1 MILQHIQQSEKIQ
14 TKTIQNMTLKDDR
27 HGIVEALKAYMEQK
41 GGQNKAAN
49 SIKGVS
55 SATLSQMVSG
65 KWEHISDEMW
75 RNVARA
81 VGFGVKAWR
90 TAATATYLQ
99 VHALLRGAQEE
110 ARVMSLTAPAGSGKT
125 YAAREYESAH
135 RNVYRLMCD
144 EFWSKNDFVE
154 ELLRAMGEKADGLTK
169 RERLALACSVLSK
182 KEKPLLVFDEFD
194 KLGDNVWSFF
204 ITLYNRLE
212 DRCGMVLL
220 STDYIEKR
228 FRMGLKYQ
236 RRGYPEI
243 WSRLGSRCVELDRAD
258 YDDVRAVCEA
268 NGVSDEAVVEDIARS
283 AEGDLRRV
291 RQLVFAQSRK
301 RG

>member
-1 MILQHIQQSEKIQ
+1 MTQKID
-14 TKTIQNMTLKDDR
+14 KK
-27 HGIVEALKAYMEQK
+27 GIVEALKAYTEQK

-55 SATLSQMVSG
+55 PATLSQMISG
-65 KWEHISDEMW
+65 NWEHISDEMW
-75 RNVARA
+75 RKVA
-81 VGFGVKAWR
+81 KAIGYGAKVWN
-90 TAATATYLQ
+90 TAKTATYQQ
-99 VHALLRGAQEE
+99 VHALLQAAQEE

-125 YAAREYESAH
+125 YAAKEYEASH
-135 RNVYRLMCD
+135 KNVYRLMCD

-154 ELLRAMGEKADGLTK
+154 ELLRVMGEKADGLTK
-169 RERLALACSVLSK
+169 RERLRLACDVLSR
-182 KEKPLLVFDEFD
+182 KEQPLLIFDEFD

-212 DRCGMVLL
+212 EQCGMVLL

-228 FRMGLKYQ
+228 MRMGLKYQ
-236 RRGYPEI
+236 RKGYPEI
-243 WSRLGSRCVELDRAD
+243 FSRLGSRFVGLDRAD
-258 YDDVRAVCEA
+258 YEDVKAVCEA
-268 NGVSDEAVVEDIARS
+268 NGVTDEVVIEDIARS

-291 RQLVFAQSRK
+291 RQLVFAQGRK

>member
-1 MILQHIQQSEKIQ
+1 MENNIVNKS
-14 TKTIQNMTLKDDR
+14 
-27 HGIVEALKAYMEQK
+27 GIVEALKAYMSQK

-55 SATLSQMVSG
+55 AGTLSQMQNG
-65 KWEHISDEMW
+65 NWEHISDEMW
-75 RNVARA
+75 RKVAKA
-81 VGFGVKAWR
+81 IGFGGKRWN
-90 TAATATYLQ
+90 TAETATYKQ
-99 VHALLRGAQEE
+99 VHFALEAAQEE

-125 YAAREYESAH
+125 YAAKEYEASH

-154 ELLRAMGEKADGLTK
+154 ELLRVMGEKADGLTK
-169 RERLALACSVLSK
+169 RERLRLACDVLSR
-182 KEKPLLVFDEFD
+182 KEQPLLIFDEFD

-212 DRCGMVLL
+212 EQCGIVLL

-228 FRMGLKYQ
+228 MRMGLKYQ
-236 RRGYPEI
+236 RKGYPEI
-243 WSRLGSRCVELDRAD
+243 FSRLGSRFVGLDRAE
-258 YDDVRAVCEA
+258 YEDVKAVCEA
-268 NGVSDEAVVEDIARS
+268 NGVTDEAVIEDIARS

-291 RQLVFAQSRK
+291 RQLVFAQGRK

>member
-1 MILQHIQQSEKIQ
+1 
-14 TKTIQNMTLKDDR
+14 MTQRIDKN
-27 HGIVEALKAYMEQK
+27 GIVEALRAYMEQK

-55 SATLSQMVSG
+55 SATLSQMAAG
-65 KWEHISDEMW
+65 NWEHISDEMW
-75 RNVARA
+75 RKVA
-81 VGFGVKAWR
+81 KAIGYGAKVWN
-90 TAATATYLQ
+90 TAETATYQQ
-99 VHALLRGAQEE
+99 VHALLQAAQEE

-125 YAAREYESAH
+125 YAAKEYEASH

-154 ELLRAMGEKADGLTK
+154 ELLRVMGEKADGLTK
-169 RERLALACSVLSK
+169 RERLRLACDVLSK
-182 KEKPLLVFDEFD
+182 KEQPLLIFDEFD
-194 KLGDNVWSFF
+194 KLGDNVWGFF

-212 DRCGMVLL
+212 DQCGIVLL

-228 FRMGLKYQ
+228 MRMGLKYQ
-236 RRGYPEI
+236 RKGYPEI
-243 WSRLGSRCVELDRAD
+243 FSRLGSRFVGLDRAE
-258 YDDVRAVCEA
+258 YEDVKAVCEA
-268 NGVSDEAVVEDIARS
+268 NGLTDEAVIEDIARS

-291 RQLVFAQSRK
+291 RQLVFAQGRK

>member
-1 MILQHIQQSEKIQ
+1 MIKWIIIQ
-14 TKTIQNMTLKDDR
+14 TKTYRKMTQKIDKK
-27 HGIVEALKAYMEQK
+27 GIVEALKAYTERK

-55 SATLSQMVSG
+55 SATLSQMAAG
-65 KWEHISDEMW
+65 NWEHISDEMW
-75 RNVARA
+75 RKVARA
-81 VGFGVKAWR
+81 LGVSAELGGQGKVWN
-90 TAATATYLQ
+90 TAETATYQQ
-99 VHALLRGAQEE
+99 VHALLQAAQEE

-125 YAAREYESAH
+125 YAAKEYEASH

-154 ELLRAMGEKADGLTK
+154 ELLRVMGEK
-169 RERLALACSVLSK
+169 LSK
-182 KEKPLLVFDEFD
+182 KEQPLLIFDEFD
-194 KLGDNVWSFF
+194 KLGDNVWGFF

-212 DRCGMVLL
+212 EQCGIVLL

-228 FRMGLKYQ
+228 MRMGLKYQ
-236 RRGYPEI
+236 RKGYPEI
-243 WSRLGSRCVELDRAD
+243 FSRLGSRFVGLDRAD
-258 YDDVRAVCEA
+258 YEDVKAVCEA
-268 NGVSDEAVVEDIARS
+268 NGLTDEAVIEDIARS

-291 RQLVFAQSRK
+291 RQLVFAQGRK

>member
-1 MILQHIQQSEKIQ
+1 MAQKID
-14 TKTIQNMTLKDDR
+14 KN
-27 HGIVEALKAYMEQK
+27 GIVEALKAYTERK

-55 SATLSQMVSG
+55 SATLSQMQNG
-65 KWEHISDEMW
+65 NWEHISDDMW
-75 RNVARA
+75 RKVA
-81 VGFGVKAWR
+81 KALGMTAEIGGHANEWN

-125 YAAREYESAH
+125 YAAKEYEASH
-135 RNVYRLMCD
+135 KNVYRLMCD

-154 ELLRAMGEKADGLTK
+154 ELLRAMGEKAIGLTK

-182 KEKPLLVFDEFD
+182 KERPLLIFDEFD

-212 DRCGMVLL
+212 DQCGMVLL

-228 FRMGLKYQ
+228 FRMGLKSQ

-258 YDDVRAVCEA
+258 YDDVKMVCEA
-268 NGVSDEAVVEDIARS
+268 NGLTDEAVIEDIARS

-291 RQLVFAQSRK
+291 RQLVFAKSRRRVAADNK
-301 RG
+301 ANANK

>member
-1 MILQHIQQSEKIQ
+1 MAQKID
-14 TKTIQNMTLKDDR
+14 KN
-27 HGIVEALKAYMEQK
+27 GIVEALKAYTEQK

-55 SATLSQMVSG
+55 PATLSQMIAG
-65 KWEHISDEMW
+65 NWEHISDEMW
-75 RNVARA
+75 RKVA
-81 VGFGVKAWR
+81 KAIGYGAKVWN
-90 TAATATYLQ
+90 TAETATYQQ
-99 VHALLRGAQEE
+99 VHALLQAAQEE

-125 YAAREYESAH
+125 YAAKEYEASH
-135 RNVYRLMCD
+135 KNVYRLMCD

-154 ELLRAMGEKADGLTK
+154 ELLRVMGEKADGLTK
-169 RERLALACSVLSK
+169 RERLRLACDVLSR
-182 KEKPLLVFDEFD
+182 KEQPLLIFDEFD

-212 DRCGMVLL
+212 EQCGMVLL

-228 FRMGLKYQ
+228 MRMGLKYQ
-236 RRGYPEI
+236 RKGYPEI
-243 WSRLGSRCVELDRAD
+243 FSRLGSRFVGLDRAD
-258 YDDVRAVCEA
+258 YEDVKAVCEA
-268 NGVSDEAVVEDIARS
+268 NGVTDEVVIEDIARS

-291 RQLVFAQSRK
+291 RQLVFAQGRK

>member
-1 MILQHIQQSEKIQ
+1 MKENEKQQ
-14 TKTIQNMTLKDDR
+14 
-27 HGIVEALKAYMEQK
+27 IVEAVRAYTDQK

-55 SATLSQMVSG
+55 AATLSQMASG
-65 KWEHISDEMW
+65 NWEHISDEMW
-75 RNVARA
+75 RKVARA
-81 VGFGVKAWR
+81 VGMTGKGWN
-90 TAATATYLQ
+90 TAQTATYRQ
-99 VHALLRGAQEE
+99 MHALLTAAQEE

-125 YAAREYESAH
+125 YAAREYEAGH

-169 RERLALACSVLSK
+169 RERLALAVRELGK
-182 KEKPLLVFDEFD
+182 KEQPLLIFDEFD

-212 DRCGMVLL
+212 DQCGMVLL

-236 RRGYPEI
+236 RKGYPEI
-243 WSRLGSRCVELDRAD
+243 WSRLGSRCVGLDRAD
-258 YDDVRAVCEA
+258 YEDVRAVCEA
-268 NGVSDEAVVEDIARS
+268 NGVTDEAVIEDIARS
-283 AEGDLRRV
+283 AEWDLRRV
-291 RQLVFAQSRK
+291 RQLVFAQGRKSR
-301 RG
+301 

>member
-1 MILQHIQQSEKIQ
+1 MN
-14 TKTIQNMTLKDDR
+14 TKSIDKKA
-27 HGIVEALKAYMEQK
+27 IVEALKGYMAQK
-41 GGQNKAAN
+41 GGQSKAAN
-49 SIKGVS
+49 SVKGVS
-55 SATLSQMVSG
+55 SATLSQMVNG
-65 KWEHISDEMW
+65 NWEHISDEMW
-75 RNVARA
+75 RKVARA
-81 VGFGVKAWR
+81 VGMTGQTWK
-90 TAATATYLQ
+90 TAETATYKQ
-99 VHALLRGAQEE
+99 VHFALLAAQEE

-125 YAAREYESAH
+125 YAAREYEAGH

-169 RERLALACSVLSK
+169 RERLALAVRELGK
-182 KEKPLLVFDEFD
+182 KEQPLLIFDEFD

-212 DRCGMVLL
+212 DQCGMVLL

-236 RRGYPEI
+236 RKGYPEI
-243 WSRLGSRCVELDRAD
+243 WSRLGSRCVGLDRAD
-258 YDDVRAVCEA
+258 YEDVRAVCEA
-268 NGVSDEAVVEDIARS
+268 NGVTDEAVIEDIARS

-291 RQLVFAQSRK
+291 RQLVFAQGRKSR
-301 RG
+301 

>member
-1 MILQHIQQSEKIQ
+1 MIKQIIIQ
-14 TKTIQNMTLKDDR
+14 TKTYKKMTQKIDKN
-27 HGIVEALKAYMEQK
+27 GIVEALRAYTEQK

-55 SATLSQMVSG
+55 SATLSQMAAG
-65 KWEHISDEMW
+65 NWEHISDEMW
-75 RNVARA
+75 RKVAKA
-81 VGFGVKAWR
+81 IGFGAKVWK
-90 TAATATYLQ
+90 TAETSTYQQ
-99 VHALLRGAQEE
+99 VHALLQAAQEE

-125 YAAREYESAH
+125 YAAKEYEASH

-154 ELLRAMGEKADGLTK
+154 ELLRVMGEKADGLTK
-169 RERLALACSVLSK
+169 RERLRLACDVLSR
-182 KEKPLLVFDEFD
+182 KEQPLLIFDEFD

-212 DRCGMVLL
+212 EQCGMVLL

-228 FRMGLKYQ
+228 MRMGLKYQ
-236 RRGYPEI
+236 RKGYPEI
-243 WSRLGSRCVELDRAD
+243 FSRLGSRFVGLDRAD
-258 YDDVRAVCEA
+258 YEDVKAVCEA
-268 NGVSDEAVVEDIARS
+268 NGLTDEAVIEDIARS

-291 RQLVFAQSRK
+291 RQLVFAQGRK

>member
-1 MILQHIQQSEKIQ
+1 MDYNSNQNIFKMTQKID
-14 TKTIQNMTLKDDR
+14 KK
-27 HGIVEALKAYMEQK
+27 GIVEALKAYTERK

-55 SATLSQMVSG
+55 SATLSQMAAG
-65 KWEHISDEMW
+65 NWEHISDEMW
-75 RNVARA
+75 RKVARA
-81 VGFGVKAWR
+81 LGVSAELGGQGKVWK
-90 TAATATYLQ
+90 TAETSTYQQ
-99 VHALLRGAQEE
+99 VHALLQAAQEE

-125 YAAREYESAH
+125 YAAKEYEASH

-154 ELLRAMGEKADGLTK
+154 ELLRVMGEKADGLTK
-169 RERLALACSVLSK
+169 RERLRLACDVLSR
-182 KEKPLLVFDEFD
+182 KEQPLLIFDEFD

-212 DRCGMVLL
+212 EQCGIVLL

-228 FRMGLKYQ
+228 MRMGLKYQ
-236 RRGYPEI
+236 RKGYPEI
-243 WSRLGSRCVELDRAD
+243 FSRLGSRFVGLDRAD
-258 YDDVRAVCEA
+258 YEDVKAVCEA
-268 NGVSDEAVVEDIARS
+268 NGVTDEVVIEDIARS

-291 RQLVFAQSRK
+291 RQLVFAQGRK

>member
-1 MILQHIQQSEKIQ
+1 MNKNSIDK
-14 TKTIQNMTLKDDR
+14 N
-27 HGIVEALKAYMEQK
+27 GIVEALKAYTEQK

-55 SATLSQMVSG
+55 SATLSQMAAG
-65 KWEHISDEMW
+65 NWEHISDEMW
-75 RNVARA
+75 RKVAKA
-81 VGFGVKAWR
+81 IGFGSKGWK
-90 TAATATYLQ
+90 TAETATYRQ
-99 VHALLRGAQEE
+99 VHFALNAAQEE

-125 YAAREYESAH
+125 YAAKEYEASH

-154 ELLRAMGEKADGLTK
+154 ELLRVMGEKADGLTK
-169 RERLALACSVLSK
+169 RERLRLACDVLSR
-182 KEKPLLVFDEFD
+182 KEQPLLIFDEFD

-212 DRCGMVLL
+212 EQCGMVLL

-228 FRMGLKYQ
+228 MRMGLKYQ
-236 RRGYPEI
+236 RKGYPEI
-243 WSRLGSRCVELDRAD
+243 FSRLGSRFVGLDRAD
-258 YDDVRAVCEA
+258 YEDVKAVCEA
-268 NGVSDEAVVEDIARS
+268 NGVTDEVVIEDIARS

-291 RQLVFAQSRK
+291 RQLVFAQGRK

>member
-1 MILQHIQQSEKIQ
+1 MTQKI
-14 TKTIQNMTLKDDR
+14 DR
-27 HGIVEALKAYMEQK
+27 DGIVEALKAYMEQK

-55 SATLSQMVSG
+55 SATLSQMASG
-65 KWEHISDEMW
+65 NWEHISEEMW
-75 RNVARA
+75 RKVAKA
-81 VGFGVKAWR
+81 VGFGTKEWN
-90 TAATATYLQ
+90 TAATGTYLQ

-125 YAAREYESAH
+125 YAAKDYEASH
-135 RNVYRLMCD
+135 KNVYRLMCD

-169 RERLALACSVLSK
+169 RERLALACSALGK
-182 KEKPLLVFDEFD
+182 KERPLLIFDEFD
-194 KLGDNVWSFF
+194 KLGDNVWGFF

-212 DRCGMVLL
+212 DQCGMVLL

-236 RRGYPEI
+236 RKGYPEI

-258 YDDVRAVCEA
+258 YDDVQAVCEA
-268 NGVSDEAVVEDIARS
+268 NGVSDAAVIEDIARS

-291 RQLVFAQSRK
+291 RQLVFANNRK
-301 RG
+301 AR